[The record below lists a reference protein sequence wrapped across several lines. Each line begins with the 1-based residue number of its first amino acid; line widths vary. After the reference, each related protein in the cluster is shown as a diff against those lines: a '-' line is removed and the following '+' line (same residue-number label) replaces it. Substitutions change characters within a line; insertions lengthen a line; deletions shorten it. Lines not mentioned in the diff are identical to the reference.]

1 MNQYSQQKA
10 PPNSIHPKIRAEWRA
25 WLSAGDV
32 LDRLVEYNEEKTWL
46 SLTIALVA
54 IECPDCQS
62 TEVTKYGKSPVGF
75 PTL

>member
-10 PPNSIHPKIRAEWRA
+10 PPNSIHPKTRAEGRA
-25 WLSAGDV
+25 WLSEGNV
-32 LDRLVEYNEEKTWL
+32 LARSVEYNEEKTWL
-46 SLTIALVA
+46 SLTNVLVA
-54 IECPDCQS
+54 IECHDWYS